1 MGALLNTT
9 STSVSRRRFIGGST
23 AAAGSLVIGF
33 HIPFASVALAQSADA
48 PEINAW
54 VVIKP
59 DDTVIIRIARSELGQ
74 GSLTGLAQL
83 VAEELECDWRKVTT
97 EYPTPGQSLARNRPW
112 GSFATGGSTGIRVS
126 QAYVRRAGAMAR
138 AMLTQAA
145 AHEWQVSASEC
156 RAAASVITH
165 TPSGR
170 SVTYG
175 QVAAAAAKLT
185 PPTAVTL
192 KDPKDWKIV
201 GQRVQRLDT
210 ADKLTGAQIYGTDLK
225 LPGMLNAAIKH
236 CPFVGGKLKTF
247 NGASIAGWPGV
258 KKIVRVGDNAVAVVA
273 DTWWRAK
280 TALDAL
286 RIEWDPGPNATLSST
301 TIAEQLKAGLEAKDA
316 HVGNEAGDARS
327 AIASAARRIE
337 ATYSYP
343 YQNHATMEPMN
354 ATARWTSDRCEVWT
368 PTQNGETA
376 LTATAEAAGLPPSQ
390 CEVYKLHAGG
400 GFGRRRESD
409 WVRQA
414 VTIAKEMPGT
424 PIKLL
429 WSREEDMQHDFHH
442 PVTQCKITAG
452 VDVQGN
458 LTALHMRIS
467 GQSIP
472 EHIQN
477 GRDPRMF
484 QGLDA
489 GGTEGAFG
497 YTMPHLLID
506 HAMRNPPVRTTTW
519 RGVNL
524 NQNAIYVECF
534 IDEIAHATQQDPLA
548 LRRKL
553 LAKSPKHLAVLD
565 AVAQRAGWDK
575 PAPAGR
581 HRGLAQIMG
590 FGSYVAACAEVSVS
604 DAGVLKVHRIV
615 AAIDCGHA
623 VNPQQIEAQVEG
635 SFAYG
640 LSAAL
645 FGAITLKD
653 GRVEQRNFDT
663 YPVVHMSDMPAVETV
678 VMPSHGFWGGV
689 GEPPIAVAAPAVL
702 NAIFAATGKRIRDL
716 PLKDHSLKKS

>member
-1 MGALLNTT
+1 MNIAP
-9 STSVSRRRFIGGST
+9 TSVSRRTFIGGSA
-23 AAAGSLVIGF
+23 AAAGCLVIGF
-33 HIPFASVALAQSADA
+33 HIPFASEALAQGADA

-59 DDTVIIRIARSELGQ
+59 DDTVAIRIARSELGQ

-83 VAEELECDWRKVTT
+83 VAEELECDWLRVTT
-97 EYPTPGQSLARNRPW
+97 EYPTPGQSLARNRAW

-126 QAYVRRAGAMAR
+126 QNYVRRGGAMAR
-138 AMLTQAA
+138 VMLVQAA
-145 AHEWQVSASEC
+145 ANEWNVPASEC

-165 TPSGR
+165 IPSGR
-170 SVTYG
+170 KTTYG
-175 QVAAAAAKLT
+175 KVAAAAARLT
-185 PPTAVTL
+185 PPTAVAL

-210 ADKLTGAQIYGTDLK
+210 ADKLTGAQIFGTDLK
-225 LPGMLNAAIKH
+225 LPGMLNAAIKD
-236 CPFVGGKLKTF
+236 CPFVGGKLKAF
-247 NGASIAGWPGV
+247 NAAAIEGKPGV
-258 KKIVRVGDNAVAVVA
+258 KKIVRVGDSALAVVA

-280 TALDAL
+280 TALEAL
-286 RIEWDPGPNATLSST
+286 RIEWDPGPHATLSSA
-301 TIAEQLKAGLEAKDA
+301 TIAALLEAGLDAKDA
-316 HVGNEAGDARS
+316 IVGNEAGDARG
-327 AIASAARRIE
+327 AIASAARKIE
-337 ATYSYP
+337 AVYSYP
-343 YQNHATMEPMN
+343 YQSHATMEPMN
-354 ATARWTSDRCEVWT
+354 ATARWTADRCEVWT
-368 PTQNGETA
+368 PTQNGEA
-376 LTATAEAAGLPPSQ
+376 AFTATVEAAGLPPSQ
-390 CEVYKLHAGG
+390 CDVYKLHAGG

-409 WVRQA
+409 WIRQA
-414 VTIAKEMPGT
+414 VAIAKEIPGT

-442 PVTQCKITAG
+442 PVTQCKMTAG
-452 VDVQGN
+452 LDAQGN
-458 LTALHMRIS
+458 VTALHMRIS

-472 EHIQN
+472 EHVQN

-484 QGLDA
+484 QGLDPS
-489 GGTEGAFG
+489 GTEGTFG
-497 YTMPHLLID
+497 YAVPHLLID
-506 HAMRNPPVRTTTW
+506 HAMRNPPVRTSTW

-524 NQNAIYVECF
+524 NQNAIYLECF
-534 IDEIAHATQQDPLA
+534 IDEMAHATRQDPLA

-553 LAKSPKHLAVLD
+553 LAKSPKHLAVLN
-565 AVAQRAGWDK
+565 AVAQYAGWDK

-581 HRGLAQIMG
+581 HRALAQIMG
-590 FGSYVAACAEVSVS
+590 FGSYVASCAEVSVS
-604 DAGVLKVHRIV
+604 DDGVLKLHRIV

-653 GRVEQRNFDT
+653 GRVEQQNFDT
-663 YPVVHMSDMPAVETV
+663 YPVVHMRDMPAVETL
-678 VMPSHGFWGGV
+678 VMPSNGFWGGV

-716 PLKDHSLKKS
+716 PLKNHNLKKS